1 MTPAFHPVALLAAN
15 PGPMTGEGNWTYL
28 IGHER
33 PLLIDAGVGHQS
45 HLDAIAAAAPS
56 GLAHLLVTH
65 AHSDHITGAPAIHE
79 RWPAAVLSKYP
90 FEVRDPK
97 LPWQW
102 LADNAIVPTDEGDLT
117 VLHTPG
123 HSPDHLTLWHADSR
137 TLFVGDMLVLG
148 STVVIPASH
157 GGSLVDYLKSLDR
170 MLQLNPARA
179 LPAHGP
185 VIEDPAALINRYVS
199 HRALREEQVLS
210 FISERPYSL
219 EDLATLIYP
228 YLAPELIGMARESA
242 LAHLHKLQHE
252 GRVVL
257 ENDRWMLTKG

>member
-1 MTPAFHPVALLAAN
+1 MKPVFLHAAN

-28 IGHER
+28 VGNEE
-33 PLLIDAGVGHQS
+33 PLLIDAGVGHGS
-45 HLDAIAAAAPS
+45 HLEAIAAAAPR
-56 GLAHLLVTH
+56 GPAHVLVTH
-65 AHSDHITGAPAIHE
+65 AHSDHITGAPDIHA
-79 RWPAAVLSKYP
+79 RWPSAKLSKYP
-90 FEVRDPK
+90 WEIRDPK

-102 LADNAIVPTDEGDLT
+102 LADGAIVPTDEGDLT

-157 GGSLVDYLKSLDR
+157 GGSLADYLKSLDR

-185 VIEDPAALINRYVS
+185 VIEDPAALINRYIG

-210 FISERPYSL
+210 FISERPFSL

-228 YLAPELIGMARESA
+228 YLAPELVGMARESV

-252 GRVVL
+252 RRVVL
-257 ENDRWMLTKG
+257 EGDRWMLLKS

>member
-1 MTPAFHPVALLAAN
+1 MNPVFLHAAN
-15 PGPMTGEGNWTYL
+15 PGPMTGDGNWTYL
-28 IGHER
+28 IGSEQ
-33 PLLIDAGVGHQS
+33 PLLIDAGVGHEP
-45 HLDAIAAAAPS
+45 HLEAIAAAAPR

-65 AHSDHITGAPAIHE
+65 AHSDHITGAPAIQE
-79 RWPAAVLSKYP
+79 RWPAAKLSKYP
-90 FEVRDPK
+90 WEIRDPK
-97 LPWQW
+97 LAWEW
-102 LADNAIVPTDEGDLT
+102 LADGAIVPTDEGDLT

-157 GGSLVDYLKSLDR
+157 GGSLADYLKSLER

-179 LPAHGP
+179 FPAHGA
-185 VIEDPAALINRYVS
+185 VIEDPAALIYRYIW
-199 HRALREEQVLS
+199 HRAQREEQVLS
-210 FISERPYSL
+210 FVTERPSTL

-228 YLAPELIGMARESA
+228 YLAPELIGMARESV
-242 LAHLHKLQHE
+242 LAHLHKLQSE

-257 ENDRWMLTKG
+257 EGARWLSRVG